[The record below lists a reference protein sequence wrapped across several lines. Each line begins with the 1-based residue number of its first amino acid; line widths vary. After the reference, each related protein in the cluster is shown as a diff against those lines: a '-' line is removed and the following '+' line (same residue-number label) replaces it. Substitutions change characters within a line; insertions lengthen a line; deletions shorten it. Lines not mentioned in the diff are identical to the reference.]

1 MISSPSCVIN
11 LSLHRKDPCYNL
23 YSVKI
28 TERKTVELKEKP
40 YHHGN
45 LRNQL
50 IEAGIK
56 LINTDGIHSFSLRK
70 VAAECK
76 VSHTAPYSHFK
87 NIDELV
93 SAMGEHV
100 TEQFMNALYVS
111 VQGKAGTQEAITLL
125 GQAYIDFFLEHPQ
138 YFQFLY
144 YHSGIII
151 DLDNYNS
158 DSYPPFA
165 LFRTTAFEMFRH
177 IHLPEA
183 EYSKQLILLWS
194 MVHGITSL
202 LTNNGVRYSGNWR
215 DLLAVTTVY

>member
-1 MISSPSCVIN
+1 MQKV
-11 LSLHRKDPCYNL
+11 
-23 YSVKI
+23 
-28 TERKTVELKEKP
+28 KEKP

-45 LRNQL
+45 LRSQL

-70 VAAECK
+70 VAAECN

-100 TEQFMNALYVS
+100 TEQFMDTLRSS
-111 VQGKAGTQEAITLL
+111 VQGQEGSPEAISRL
-125 GQAYIDFFLEHPQ
+125 GQAYIDFFMQHPQ
-138 YFQFLY
+138 YFQFLF

-158 DSYPPFA
+158 DSYPPFT
-165 LFRTTAFEMFRH
+165 LFRTTAYQMFH
-177 IHLPEA
+177 SIGLPEA
-183 EYSKQLILLWS
+183 EFSHQLITLWA
-194 MVHGITSL
+194 MVHGIASL

-215 DLLAVTTVY
+215 DLLALESVVKET

>member
-1 MISSPSCVIN
+1 MT
-11 LSLHRKDPCYNL
+11 D
-23 YSVKI
+23 
-28 TERKTVELKEKP
+28 KP

-45 LRNQL
+45 LRNEL

-56 LINTDGIHSFSLRK
+56 LINTDGINSFSLRK

-100 TEQFMNALYVS
+100 TEQFMESLCAS
-111 VQGKAGTQEAITLL
+111 VQGQEDSSDAISLL
-125 GQAYIDFFLEHPQ
+125 GQAYIDFFMEHPQ

-144 YHSGIII
+144 YHSGIVI

-158 DSYPPFA
+158 DSYPPFV
-165 LFRTTAFEMFRH
+165 LFRTTAYQMFQSAG
-177 IHLPEA
+177 LPEA
-183 EYSKQLILLWS
+183 EFSHQLIALWA
-194 MVHGITSL
+194 MVHGIAAL
-202 LTNNGVRYSGNWR
+202 LTNNGVKYSGNWR
-215 DLLAVTTVY
+215 ELLAVQSIL

>member
-1 MISSPSCVIN
+1 MYLTIVK
-11 LSLHRKDPCYNL
+11 LRCYNL

-28 TERKTVELKEKP
+28 RKGRLQEVTDKP

-45 LRNQL
+45 LRSQL

-56 LINTDGIHSFSLRK
+56 LINTDGINSFSLRK

-100 TEQFMNALYVS
+100 TEQFMESLRAS
-111 VQGKAGTQEAITLL
+111 VQGQEDRQEAMFQL
-125 GQAYIDFFLEHPQ
+125 GQAYIDFFMEHPQ
-138 YFQFLY
+138 YFQFLF
-144 YHSGIII
+144 YHSGLVI

-158 DSYPPFA
+158 DSYPPFV
-165 LFRTTAFEMFRH
+165 LFRTTAYQLFTS
-177 IHLPEA
+177 IGLPEA
-183 EYSKQLILLWS
+183 EFSRQLISHWA
-194 MVHGITSL
+194 MVHGIASL

-215 DLLAVTTVY
+215 DLLALESVVKET

>member
-1 MISSPSCVIN
+1 M
-11 LSLHRKDPCYNL
+11 
-23 YSVKI
+23 
-28 TERKTVELKEKP
+28 KEKP

-56 LINTDGIHSFSLRK
+56 LINLDGISSFSLRK
-70 VAAECK
+70 VAAECQ

-100 TEQFMNALYVS
+100 TGQFMDTLYAS
-111 VQGKAGTQEAITLL
+111 VQGQEENPEAIALL
-125 GQAYIDFFLEHPQ
+125 GQAYIDFFMEHPQ
-138 YFQFLY
+138 YFQFLF
-144 YHSGIII
+144 YHSGIVI
-151 DLDNYNS
+151 DLDNYEA

-165 LFRTTAFEMFRH
+165 LFRTTAYTLFRS
-177 IHLPEA
+177 IGLPEA
-183 EYSKQLILLWS
+183 EFTTQLIRLWAT
-194 MVHGITSL
+194 VHGITGL

-215 DLLAVTTVY
+215 DLFELTGDL